1 MNRLKGMLNYFL
13 IGVLAVIPIVVV
25 TQVVIFIENLVTE
38 LFYAVY
44 GYSASYLVTVLAFVV
59 TFAVFSYIGYRAK
72 LGKSMIL
79 NAFQKI
85 IERIPLLSTIYRVSK
100 KLMDMISGDKDSD
113 HREVVYIEYPKEG
126 LWVPGYITNK
136 EGDMYVIYVPTS
148 PNPTSGFTVIVHASK
163 VVKSEMSLE
172 DVTGFIVSVG
182 ADFHKQADVEKLS
195 KMPR

>member
-1 MNRLKGMLNYFL
+1 MNKLKEMLNYFL

-25 TQVVIFIENLVTE
+25 IQVVIFIESLVTKI
-38 LFYAVY
+38 FYAVY
-44 GYSASYLVTVLAFVV
+44 GYSASYLVTVLAFAV
-59 TFAVFSYIGYRAK
+59 TFAVFSFIGYRAK

-85 IERIPLLSTIYRVSK
+85 IERIPLLSTVYRVSK

-126 LWVPGYITNK
+126 LWVPGYVTNK
-136 EGDMYVIYVPTS
+136 EGEMYVIYVPTS
-148 PNPTSGFTVIVHASK
+148 PNPTSGFTVIVHESK

-172 DVTGFIVSVG
+172 DVTSFIVSVG
-182 ADFHKQADVEKLS
+182 VDFHKEADVKKLA

>member
-1 MNRLKGMLNYFL
+1 MNRLKEILNYFL

-59 TFAVFSYIGYRAK
+59 TFTVFSYIGYRAK

-79 NAFQKI
+79 NVFQKI
-85 IERIPLLSTIYRVSK
+85 IEKIPLLSTIYRVSK

-136 EGDMYVIYVPTS
+136 EGEMYVIYVPTS
-148 PNPTSGFTVIVHASK
+148 PNPTSGFTVIVHESK
-163 VVKSEMSLE
+163 VVKSDMSLE

-182 ADFHKQADVEKLS
+182 ADFHKEADVEKLS
-195 KMPR
+195 EMPR

>member
-1 MNRLKGMLNYFL
+1 MNRLKEMLNYFL
-13 IGVLAVIPIVVV
+13 IGVLAVIPIVIVI
-25 TQVVIFIENLVTE
+25 QVVIFIENLVTKI
-38 LFYAVY
+38 FYSVY

-59 TFAVFSYIGYRAK
+59 TFAVFSFIGYRAK

-85 IERIPLLSTIYRVSK
+85 IEKIPLLSTVYRVSK

-126 LWVPGYITNK
+126 LWVPGYVTNK
-136 EGDMYVIYVPTS
+136 EGEMYVIYVPTS
-148 PNPTSGFTVIVHASK
+148 PNPTSGFTVIVHESK

-172 DVTGFIVSVG
+172 DVTSFIVSVG
-182 ADFHKQADVEKLS
+182 VDFHKEADVEKLS

>member
-1 MNRLKGMLNYFL
+1 MLNYFL